1 MYFFDSLG
9 ASAAKANYFIVFER
23 AVFLVVLYPFPSF
36 LMRAGLRADYSRFG
50 VESVW
55 KDHECF
61 AVLGYQPNGPH
72 RAGFAVW
79 GLGEGFGS
87 MI

>member
-1 MYFFDSLG
+1 
-9 ASAAKANYFIVFER
+9 
-23 AVFLVVLYPFPSF
+23 
-36 LMRAGLRADYSRFG
+36 MRAGLRADYSRFG

-55 KDHECF
+55 KDHERF
-61 AVLGYQPNGPH
+61 AVLEYQPNGPH